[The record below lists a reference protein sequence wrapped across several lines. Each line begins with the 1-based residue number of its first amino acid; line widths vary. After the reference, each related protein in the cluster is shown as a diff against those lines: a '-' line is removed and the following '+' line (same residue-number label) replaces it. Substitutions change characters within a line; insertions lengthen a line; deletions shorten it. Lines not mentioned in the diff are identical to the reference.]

1 MIQLRSTKVQE
12 IINKAITV
20 TQVAKELAVSRK
32 IIHKRLAKY
41 KKRWEESLYPKK
53 PWPKNGSP

>member
-41 KKRWEESLYPKK
+41 KKR
-53 PWPKNGSP
+53 